1 MKTAKI
7 TALIVFLLLGF
18 AFLTG
23 STENHTLDWAR
34 SVFNAVTSN
43 NFEISKS
50 FMMSQKD
57 QESLLAFV
65 RKKGDDEK
73 ANIRELERMDA
84 NEKLKIHEQW
94 FRNFWADLEKQKIK
108 LGEMVEIRETEWR
121 KLLFMN
127 SKTITMQYLIVIAQ
141 YAAKQGDKAG
151 VFDLRLKAVKFP
163 VIGWRVYSLTPLG
176 FEEEVDVS
184 TLERYR

>member
-1 MKTAKI
+1 
-7 TALIVFLLLGF
+7 
-18 AFLTG
+18 
-23 STENHTLDWAR
+23 
-34 SVFNAVTSN
+34 
-43 NFEISKS
+43 
-50 FMMSQKD
+50 
-57 QESLLAFV
+57 
-65 RKKGDDEK
+65 
-73 ANIRELERMDA
+73 
-84 NEKLKIHEQW
+84 
-94 FRNFWADLEKQKIK
+94 
-108 LGEMVEIRETEWR
+108 
-121 KLLFMN
+121 MN